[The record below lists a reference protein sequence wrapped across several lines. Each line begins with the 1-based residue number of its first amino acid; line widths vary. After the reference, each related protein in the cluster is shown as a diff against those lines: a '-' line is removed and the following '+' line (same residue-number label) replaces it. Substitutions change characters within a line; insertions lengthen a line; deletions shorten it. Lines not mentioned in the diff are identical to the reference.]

1 MFLNKP
7 SSQIIN
13 GGDKVVLECDVIGS
27 PQPSITWTRDGHPLT
42 ENGRYK
48 QSYDGRVSVLII
60 SQSVVEDSGKYE
72 CMAINSSGKVS
83 VDALIVV
90 KGMPYIYRD
99 RLIQMFRINNDLKIF
114 LIKLKKIGDNKL
126 VNKWNLKI
134 EELSPL

>member
-1 MFLNKP
+1 MLYILESSSDSEVVPMFLNKP

-72 CMAINSSGKVS
+72 CMAVNSSGKVS

-90 KGMPYIYRD
+90 KGMSDIYRD
-99 RLIQMFRINNDLKIF
+99 IVIKMHKIDTLECIF
-114 LIKLKKIGDNKL
+114 LIK
-126 VNKWNLKI
+126 
-134 EELSPL
+134 